1 MTSEKVSLTE
11 FLKQQYLAESL
22 TVKEVQTLLDFME
35 LVTYRRGD
43 VIADI
48 GEVGEALYFVV
59 RGTIALSVEE
69 AGGENEIATVH
80 EGDMLGEMSF
90 FDRQPRSIRLRAK
103 TDDTKLLRLT
113 RTMYNRLRVEHP
125 YITVTL
131 LEQTI
136 ISLDHLF
143 RTLTAEVTTYADYLF
158 GKGKK

>member
-35 LVTYRRGD
+35 LVTYGKNE

-59 RGTIALSVEE
+59 QGTIALTVEE

-80 EGDMLGEMSF
+80 AGDMLGEMSF

-143 RTLTAEVTTYADYLF
+143 RHLTAEVTTYADYLF

>member
-35 LVTYRRGD
+35 LVPYRKNE

-59 RGTIALSVEE
+59 QGIIALTVEE
-69 AGGENEIATVH
+69 SGGENEIATVQA
-80 EGDMLGEMSF
+80 GDMLGEMSF

-103 TDDTKLLRLT
+103 TDETKLLRLT

-143 RTLTAEVTTYADYLF
+143 RHLTAEVTTYADYLF

>member
-35 LVTYRRGD
+35 LVTYGKNE

-59 RGTIALSVEE
+59 QGTIALTVEE

-80 EGDMLGEMSF
+80 AGDMLGEMSF

-103 TDDTKLLRLT
+103 TGDTKLLRLT

-143 RTLTAEVTTYADYLF
+143 RHLTAEVTTYADYLF

>member
-35 LVTYRRGD
+35 LVPYRKNE

-59 RGTIALSVEE
+59 QGIIALTVEE
-69 AGGENEIATVH
+69 SGGENEIATVQA
-80 EGDMLGEMSF
+80 GDMLGEMSF

-143 RTLTAEVTTYADYLF
+143 RHLTAEVTTYADYLF

>member
-11 FLKQQYLAESL
+11 FLKQQHLAESL
-22 TVKEVQTLLDFME
+22 TVKEVQILLDFME
-35 LVTYRRGD
+35 LVTYRKNG

-59 RGTIALSVEE
+59 DGTIALTVEE
-69 AGGENEIATVH
+69 SGGENEIATVH
-80 EGDMLGEMSF
+80 AGDMLGEMSF
-90 FDRQPRSIRLRAK
+90 FDRRPRSIRLRAK
-103 TDDTKLLRLT
+103 SDDTRLLRLT

-131 LEQTI
+131 LEQSI

-143 RTLTAEVTTYADYLF
+143 RHLTAEVSTYADYLF

>member
-35 LVTYRRGD
+35 LVTYGKND
-43 VIADI
+43 IIADI

-59 RGTIALSVEE
+59 DGTIALTVEE

-80 EGDMLGEMSF
+80 AGDMLGEMSF

-103 TDDTKLLRLT
+103 SDDTRLLRLT

-131 LEQTI
+131 LEQSI

-143 RTLTAEVTTYADYLF
+143 RHLTAEVSTYADYLF